1 MDFPILSQFKAR
13 LALPLHIHHV
23 AYLMKDPP
31 HDAPLAKAEFR
42 QLLSWF
48 QIDRESSFE
57 EKKFGLGIKKYPG
70 GDQLLIL
77 WRLHTEYYSYQT
89 WHIPAESSRS
99 LSFGQIDL
107 PDYLFHSCPL
117 GTRIAWMDVLVQCEN
132 EEISEK
138 DLRNHFRGPEIFGS
152 RVISEIS
159 LYTDFT
165 PDENER
171 VRFLVRSRDAR
182 LLKEKSSIILEALS
196 FLENYKNLILFPLD
210 EFNQHMDRFYQL
222 EKDQVVKREEISR
235 GLESASPKQFKE
247 WLILLTRTLSEVN
260 RIGDNVRY
268 HLASAVPYDSILNAT
283 LSELKEIGEHSY
295 QPLGYFIKRKV
306 RGIADGYLRL
316 IERIDALNKALEGT
330 VAVLRTRVDLA
341 MEEQNLALLKSV
353 DQTTK
358 NQVHLQQTVEG
369 LSVIV
374 LTYYITGIAS
384 YFFKGIGEWGLIQSP
399 GLATGLFLPV
409 SFAIAFGL
417 VYRVKKSL
425 HHRDRQIN
433 D

>member
-1 MDFPILSQFKAR
+1 MDFSIMSQFKSH
-13 LALPLHIHHV
+13 LSLPLHIHHV

-42 QLLSWF
+42 QLISWF
-48 QIDRESSFE
+48 QIEPEHCFE
-57 EKKFGLGIKKYPG
+57 EKKMGLGIKKYPN

-89 WHIPAESSRS
+89 WHLPSNPSRV
-99 LSFGQIDL
+99 LTFGPIDL
-107 PDYLFHSCPL
+107 PGYLFQSCPL
-117 GTRIAWMDVLVQCEN
+117 GTRISWMDILVQSGNDPVSKQELQ
-132 EEISEK
+132 EV
-138 DLRNHFRGPEIFGS
+138 FRGPEIFGS
-152 RVISEIS
+152 RVIEAIS
-159 LYTDFT
+159 LYTDFA
-165 PDENER
+165 PDEHEK
-171 VRFLVRSRDAR
+171 VRFLVRSADVRS
-182 LLKEKSSIILEALS
+182 LKEKAPFILESLS
-196 FLENYKNLILFPLD
+196 FLENYRHLILFPLD

-235 GLESASPKQFKE
+235 GLETSSPKQFKE

-283 LSELKEIGEHSY
+283 LEELKETGEIGF

-341 MEEQNLALLKSV
+341 MEEQNLSLLKSV
-353 DQTTK
+353 DETTK

-374 LTYYITGIAS
+374 LTYYITGIAN
-384 YFFKGIGEWGLIQSP
+384 YFFKGVSEWGLIQSP
-399 GLATGLFLPV
+399 GLATAGCLPISFL
-409 SFAIAFGL
+409 IAFGL
-417 VYRVKKSL
+417 VYRVKRAL
-425 HHRDRQIN
+425 TRRDHQN
-433 D
+433 NE